1 MTATRTAGLVLALTS
16 TLTVRAAALW
26 TSWTKFFHRQ
36 LAVAVFVQCAECSR
50 CVVDFI
56 GVDDTVMI
64 GVKRCNQGR
73 GLHLTATRTAGAA
86 RATGRALAIG
96 VLSAILSGEGECRAS
111 DGESDNDS
119 YAITFHTG
127 SFPWIAASDWLHQM

>member
-1 MTATRTAGLVLALTS
+1 MTATRTAGLVLALAS
-16 TLTVRAAALW
+16 TLPVRAAALW
-26 TSWTKFFHRQ
+26 TSWTEFFHRQ
-36 LAVAVFVQCAECSR
+36 LAVAVFVQRAECSR

-64 GVKRCNQGR
+64 GVERRNQGR
-73 GLHLTATRTAGAA
+73 RLHLTATGTAG
-86 RATGRALAIG
+86 ATGRALAIG

-111 DGESDNDS
+111 DGESGNDS
-119 YAITFHTG
+119 CAITFHTG